1 MNRPETLFL
10 PRDSAPALSLLCH
23 GPGLTGHT
31 PGVLSTARS
40 RHTRSHRAVPSPPCR
55 GPTRRLAPAPRGGLP
70 GRPKAR
76 WLWHR
81 LLQHL
86 RPLPHRHRP
95 SRFLWAWAGPGP
107 GRDACGFRPPIPL
120 SGPPPSGRCPPGSAR
135 RPRPTPR
142 SQPCTPHTGF
152 ATPGGRAECVY
163 PLRGKQ
169 NRRAYEYGDAVAP
182 RRQGAGSGT

>member
-1 MNRPETLFL
+1 MTQPQRSLCSATARASRVTLPGSS
-10 PRDSAPALSLLCH
+10 PRLV
-23 GPGLTGHT
+23 PGTRGHT
-31 PGVLSTARS
+31 ERC
-40 RHTRSHRAVPSPPCR
+40 PPPPRR

-76 WLWHR
+76 WLW
-81 LLQHL
+81 
-86 RPLPHRHRP
+86 PLG
-95 SRFLWAWAGPGP
+95 STASCSTCGRFLIATGRPASCGHGRAQARAGTPVVSGP
-107 GRDACGFRPPIPL
+107 RFPFQ
-120 SGPPPSGRCPPGSAR
+120 GPPPSGRCPPGSAR

-152 ATPGGRAECVY
+152 AIPGGRAECVY